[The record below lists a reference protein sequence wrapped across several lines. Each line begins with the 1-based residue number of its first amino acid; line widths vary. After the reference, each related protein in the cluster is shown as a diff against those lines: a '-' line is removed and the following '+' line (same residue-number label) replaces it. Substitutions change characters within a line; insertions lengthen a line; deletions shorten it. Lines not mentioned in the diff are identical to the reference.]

1 MQRTVIEPQEKSET
15 VKFSCSAT
23 EKAMFRISSSN
34 NCYIDDVTLLYNDPN
49 GIEVNAVEAVKLA
62 HEPQFTVTKSGN
74 EITVVSA
81 SDEAIEVYNAAGE
94 LVARSAQA
102 TITLPGRGFYIVR
115 QGSASQ
121 KIAL

>member
-34 NCYIDDVTLLYNDPN
+34 NCYIDDVTLFYNDPN

-74 EITVVSA
+74 
-81 SDEAIEVYNAAGE
+81 
-94 LVARSAQA
+94 
-102 TITLPGRGFYIVR
+102 
-115 QGSASQ
+115 
-121 KIAL
+121 